1 MEDNQ
6 AVQRYQEKLFLQY
19 ARIGKCLSS
28 ERRLEILSLL
38 SNGPKSVETIAQ
50 QTGMSVA
57 NVSRHLQILLEANL
71 VKFSKQ
77 KNYVIYSLA
86 TSDVADFLM
95 SLWKICE
102 NQLSDVPRL
111 KEDMLKQYHNVK
123 SISKEEL
130 SERMEAGTILV
141 LDVRPKEEYEFEH
154 IDGAVSVPLEE
165 LDQYLLDLPRD
176 TEIAAYCR
184 GPYCVYTSQ
193 AVETMQKNGFKAYR
207 IEEGVLEWRTEDDD

>member
-6 AVQRYQEKLFLQY
+6 TVQLYQEKLFLQY

-38 SNGPKSVETIAQ
+38 SNGPKSVEMIAQ

-86 TSDVADFLM
+86 TPAVADFLK
-95 SLWKICE
+95 SLWKVCE

-111 KEDMLKQYHNVK
+111 KEDMLKQYSVK

-130 SERMEAGTILV
+130 SERMKAGTIVV

-154 IDGAVSVPLEE
+154 IDGAISVPLEE

-193 AVETMQKNGFKAYR
+193 AVETMQKKGFKAYR
-207 IEEGVLEWRTEDDD
+207 IEEGVQEWRTEEDD